1 MRKHMVGKHMR
12 WLTLPLAAGLFAVA
26 GAPQALAQA
35 YPSRP
40 ITLIVPA
47 AAGGPT
53 DAMARMIAES
63 MGRTLNTQVVVENV
77 GGAAGTI
84 GMARV
89 AKAPADGYM
98 VSVWHIAQ
106 ATAPTLYDNLRYN
119 VINDFDSIGRIA
131 DVPMTIVGKANLEPK
146 NATELIA
153 WVKQKNKAATYA
165 HAGVGSAAHLCSLMF
180 MSALN
185 VQMTGVSY
193 RGTGPAMTDLLGG
206 QIDLLC
212 DQTTT
217 TAAQIKEGKIKGYAA
232 TTRQRLAV
240 LPDLP
245 TLDEA
250 GLKDFEVTAWHAMWA
265 PRGLPAEVSKRLT
278 DALQAALK
286 DPKVTTRLVALG
298 AVPVPLLEATPEALA
313 AHLKAE
319 VAKWSPV
326 IKASGEKGT

>member
-1 MRKHMVGKHMR
+1 MGKVSR
-12 WLTLPLAAGLFAVA
+12 WLTSSIALGMLAAA
-26 GAPQALAQA
+26 GATQALAQT

-40 ITLIVPA
+40 ITVLVPA

-53 DAMARMIAES
+53 DAMARLIAES
-63 MGRTLNTQVVVENV
+63 MGRTLGTQMVVENI

-89 AKAPADGYM
+89 AKAAPDGHT
-98 VSVWHIAQ
+98 VAVWHIAQ
-106 ATAPTLYDNLRYN
+106 ATAPTLYDNLRDN
-119 VINDFDSIGRIA
+119 VINVFDSIGRIA
-131 DVPMTIVGKANLEPK
+131 DAPMTIVGKPNLEPK

-153 WVKQKNKAATYA
+153 WVKQKNKAATFA

-180 MSALN
+180 LSALGT
-185 VQMTGVSY
+185 QATAVSY

-232 TTRQRLAV
+232 TTRERLAV

-250 GLKDFEVTAWHAMWA
+250 GLKGFEVTAWHAMWA
-265 PRGLPAEVSKRLT
+265 PRGLPAEVSHKLVA
-278 DALQAALK
+278 ALQAALK
-286 DPKVTTRLVALG
+286 DPKVTERLDALG
-298 AVPVPLLEATPEALA
+298 AIPVPPQQQTPDALA

-326 IKASGEKGT
+326 IKASGAKGT